1 MNGSI
6 TQSDALQGGNAG
18 PERVR
23 SQPRNKERMVIM
35 TYRIHDIY
43 NTIGEAKAQ
52 IAEYIADDNSE
63 TEPRTSTVTYI
74 VIDENGENV
83 TDAE

>member
-1 MNGSI
+1 
-6 TQSDALQGGNAG
+6 
-18 PERVR
+18 
-23 SQPRNKERMVIM
+23 M
-35 TYRIHDIY
+35 TYRIHEIETAVTYDDIY
-43 NTIGEAKAQ
+43 NTIGEARDQ

-74 VIDENGENV
+74 VIDENNEDV

>member
-1 MNGSI
+1 
-6 TQSDALQGGNAG
+6 
-18 PERVR
+18 
-23 SQPRNKERMVIM
+23 M
-35 TYRIHDIY
+35 TYRIHEIEAAVTYDDIY

-74 VIDENGENV
+74 VIDENGDDV
-83 TDAE
+83 TCAE

>member
-1 MNGSI
+1 
-6 TQSDALQGGNAG
+6 
-18 PERVR
+18 
-23 SQPRNKERMVIM
+23 M
-35 TYRIHDIY
+35 TYRIHEIETAVTYDDIY
-43 NTIGEAKAQ
+43 NTIGEARDQ

-74 VIDENGENV
+74 VIDENGDDV

>member
-1 MNGSI
+1 
-6 TQSDALQGGNAG
+6 
-18 PERVR
+18 
-23 SQPRNKERMVIM
+23 M
-35 TYRIHDIY
+35 TYRIHEIDTAVTYDDIY

-74 VIDENGENV
+74 VIDENGDDV

>member
-1 MNGSI
+1 
-6 TQSDALQGGNAG
+6 
-18 PERVR
+18 
-23 SQPRNKERMVIM
+23 M
-35 TYRIHDIY
+35 TYRIHEIETAVTYDDVY
-43 NTIGEAKAQ
+43 NTIDEAKAQ

-74 VIDENGENV
+74 VINENGEDV

>member
-1 MNGSI
+1 
-6 TQSDALQGGNAG
+6 
-18 PERVR
+18 
-23 SQPRNKERMVIM
+23 M
-35 TYRIHDIY
+35 TYRIHEIETAVTYDDVY
-43 NTIGEAKAQ
+43 NTIDEAKAQ